1 MTWAQVWT
9 VASNAAIRALDPL
22 LAAINWV
29 ANNIQTVVPIVI
41 SLGTAFGVLLIA
53 ANWTNI
59 LAFASEKAS
68 MPSWPQ
74 TRPHWPL
81 PPFWCW

>member
-22 LAAINWV
+22 LSAINWV

-41 SLGTAFGVLLIA
+41 SLGTAFWCA
-53 ANWTNI
+53 ADCRQLDEHSGI
-59 LAFASEKAS
+59 CF
-68 MPSWPQ
+68 
-74 TRPHWPL
+74 
-81 PPFWCW
+81 